1 MNAQLLQDINTLLV
15 RRRIVQA
22 QILRA
27 LDAGVSVFDPEI
39 QRMNTFV
46 HAAWSRARF
55 LKAQLG

>member
-1 MNAQLLQDINTLLV
+1 MNVQTLQDINTLIV

-27 LDAGVSVFDPEI
+27 LDAGVSIRDAKI
-39 QRMNTFV
+39 QEMNTFV
-46 HAAWSRARF
+46 HAAWSRAQA